1 LIGKLPKF
9 VAGDLARVPPFNPCD
24 LYMTL
29 LILCVTA
36 LESRMSTMVCVCVL
50 RWLERHCKVMQV
62 RLYSI
67 ITVSPM
73 LQPTPLQVQLYSIV
87 TVSPMLQ
94 PTPLPQHRL
103 NLCQSWNIESAAVLE
118 DPLQQAPGVPDWAEV
133 VNKKV
138 GTKPKTGVSPSIVV
152 SQGKMSLPRQ
162 VR

>member
-1 LIGKLPKF
+1 

-62 RLYSI
+62 R
-67 ITVSPM
+67 
-73 LQPTPLQVQLYSIV
+73 LYSIV